1 MIKTIKK
8 LKVLAEQVWQETIPW
23 SITNWTT
30 SSTALLVD
38 KHVSATLQ
46 ITNKF
51 DLVEERMQELLIHMY
66 KPEAVQS

>member
-51 DLVEERMQELLIHMY
+51 DLVEERMQELLGHMY